1 MATAGPVKGARFYRR
16 WSSRAAQV
24 ALTASDT
31 KLRTRC
37 AHSANMWARIAD
49 AIDAGD
55 QDSLVQLTHNL
66 AFIAPEPAK
75 A

>member
-1 MATAGPVKGARFYRR
+1 MATFGPTKGSRFYRR
-16 WSSRAAQV
+16 WSSRAAEV

-31 KLRTRC
+31 KLQVRC
-37 AHSANMWARIAD
+37 AHSANMWAMIAD
-49 AIDAGD
+49 AIEAGD